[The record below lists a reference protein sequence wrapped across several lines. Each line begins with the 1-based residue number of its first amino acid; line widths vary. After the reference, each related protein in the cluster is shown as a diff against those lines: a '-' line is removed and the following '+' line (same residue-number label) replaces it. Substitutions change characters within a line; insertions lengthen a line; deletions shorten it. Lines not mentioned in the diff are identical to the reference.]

1 MSKAVKISTSVGSA
15 ERAQMA
21 QQVFDRMRSG
31 LSTLKACKDVGLNQ
45 STFNDW
51 MNADKALSAEYAR
64 AREELQD
71 LIADEVLDIADSP
84 PGLTEHGSV
93 DSGSVA
99 DKRLRVDSRKW
110 YLSKVAPKKYGDK
123 VTLAGDADNP
133 LTVEKIQR
141 VIISAD
147 AK

>member
-31 LSTLKACKDVGLNQ
+31 LSALKACKDVGLNQ